1 MKLSEVRKINY
12 LFRTS
17 IKLALEC
24 AREHN
29 EIFFRSL
36 DEFEAY
42 REMYNYYH
50 PDNIIPCD
58 TSSLLRAYCIALY
71 KGVPVMMQID
81 PVRYLGEVGYYVE
94 L

>member
-29 EIFFRSL
+29 DIFTIAIDQFNC
-36 DEFEAY
+36 Y

-50 PDNIIPCD
+50 QDNLIPHE
-58 TSSLLRAYCIALY
+58 TTVLLRNYCCALY
-71 KGVPVMMQID
+71 RGVPAMMEINPD
-81 PVRYLGEVGYYVE
+81 KYLQEVCKHAK